1 MARRRKRKEIDASE
15 PLVADHEQEQNERD
29 ESPDCP
35 TNGGATDVPGQPEP
49 SAEAE
54 GECEPELDEAQARR
68 LAQ

>member
-1 MARRRKRKEIDASE
+1 MTTRRKRREIDASE
-15 PLVADHEQEQNERD
+15 PIVADQERQ
-29 ESPDCP
+29 ESLDHPACAD
-35 TNGGATDVPGQPEP
+35 AADVPGQPEP